1 MTNYT
6 NVLLDRV
13 KTRYELTSEY
23 KLAQKLEVGE
33 GRLRHWRKGTCSMG
47 WDVAFRIAD
56 LLDEDDQNV
65 VYGLIEDKY
74 KNPRLINALQASTA
88 NFRNLN

>member
-6 NVLLDRV
+6 NALLDRV
-13 KTRYELTSEY
+13 KARYELTSEY

-33 GRLRHWRKGTCSMG
+33 GRLRHWRKGRCSMD
-47 WDVAFRIAD
+47 WDIAFRIAD
-56 LLDEDDQNV
+56 LLEEDDQNV

-74 KNPRLINALQASTA
+74 TNPRLINALQEARAS
-88 NFRNLN
+88 